1 MINKK
6 TILFTAV
13 LSATFFVPMLS
24 LAATTSFVITQN
36 KSASLALSPQ
46 TALLAAGDIFLA
58 AITLDT
64 KGNAVDGVD
73 IFYLNYN
80 PSLLEVQDDDSV
92 TSGTQIGQGSL
103 MPNTLLNSVDASSG
117 KISFSQ
123 VADASSSY
131 VGVGT
136 LA

>member
-1 MINKK
+1 MHSKK
-6 TILFTAV
+6 FLFIAGAILV
-13 LSATFFVPMLS
+13 LLPMLS

-80 PSLLEVQDDDSV
+80 SSLLEVQDDDSV
-92 TSGTQIGQGSL
+92 MSGTQIGQGSL

-131 VGVGT
+131 VV
-136 LA
+136 